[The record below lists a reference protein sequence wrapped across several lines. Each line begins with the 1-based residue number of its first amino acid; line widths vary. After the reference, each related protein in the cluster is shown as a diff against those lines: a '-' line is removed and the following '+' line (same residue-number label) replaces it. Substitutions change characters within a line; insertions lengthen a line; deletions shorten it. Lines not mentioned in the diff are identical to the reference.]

1 MLAYVSQ
8 SVAAMLQGV
17 VVFSVL
23 SLAMGDSFTV
33 ANHYNRSIVTN
44 SSGMC
49 VAFRSVHTLTSI
61 ISTCLLFHKQSSI
74 KILLMFVNWFIF
86 MRNRYGCNIPFY
98 TNVYLKFSMLV
109 ADQLKQN

>member
-33 ANHYNRSIVTN
+33 ANHYTSNRSIVTN
-44 SSGMC
+44 SSGMF
-49 VAFRSVHTLTSI
+49 VAFRSVHSLTSI
-61 ISTCLLFHKQSSI
+61 ITTCLLFHKHNSI
-74 KILLMFVNWFIF
+74 KILLTFVNWFIF
-86 MRNRYGCNIPFY
+86 MINRYGCKIPFY
-98 TNVYLKFSMLV
+98 TNVYFNFLC
-109 ADQLKQN
+109 

>member
-49 VAFRSVHTLTSI
+49 VALD
-61 ISTCLLFHKQSSI
+61 QY
-74 KILLMFVNWFIF
+74 ILLLVLLQRVNSFK
-86 MRNRYGCNIPFY
+86 NITRSKPY
-98 TNVYLKFSMLV
+98 SCL
-109 ADQLKQN
+109 